1 MHPKRR
7 TPKDKPQQL
16 SAFLPLGAAL
26 DELLKADPRT
36 LDDRDPRRQR
46 PDDLDCEY
54 PDDKHLEAQPAEHS
68 QAVRKAAFESHESP
82 PSAQQHEPPPPT
94 EVAPES
100 KRAALAKEWPGKVDF
115 REAEAAFFDT
125 FGKHEQEIDLECG
138 LEVARHGDQ
147 ASAAVVADALV
158 GKVAAWQ
165 KRRYGRLVL
174 SDAFMLEKLERLAA
188 WRISQ
193 HQARSKAQP
202 PSERPQ
208 RPYNGQQSDRGR
220 NTQTRRADGRAAQ
233 AHVLRAAGVS
243 VKYIAHHLGCTIQ
256 SVYLWLKRIVD
267 NWRIRAAERV
277 LKSVSGTLPR
287 AIAELLKTKTQ
298 TDRPALE
305 LFQAR
310 SPSES
315 PQQGEFCTWFR
326 NRWGNIV
333 RIAAP
338 LPSHIV
344 KYQTDQASTHKAPA

>member
-1 MHPKRR
+1 MQTYSTNHRPTKQA
-7 TPKDKPQQL
+7 PSEP
-16 SAFLPLGAAL
+16 SSIGAL
-26 DELLKADPRT
+26 FVELLKADPRT
-36 LDDRDPRRQR
+36 LDDGDPRRQR
-46 PDDLDCEY
+46 PDDGER
-54 PDDKHLEAQPAEHS
+54 PDDERTKPASEHSPAELARVN
-68 QAVRKAAFESHESP
+68 AVREESP
-82 PSAQQHEPPPPT
+82 QPT

-100 KRAALAKEWPGKVDF
+100 ERAALVKVWPGKVDF
-115 REAEAAFFDT
+115 REAEQALFDT

-202 PSERPQ
+202 PSDRPQ

-233 AHVLRAAGVS
+233 AQVLRAAGVS

-277 LKSVSGTLPR
+277 LKSVSCTLPR

-310 SPSES
+310 LPIES
-315 PQQGEFCTWFR
+315 PQQGEYCTWFR

-333 RIAAP
+333 RIAEP
-338 LPSHIV
+338 IPSHIV
-344 KYQTDQASTHKAPA
+344 KYESFTAGGG

>member
-1 MHPKRR
+1 MRPNNS
-7 TPKDKPQQL
+7 KPQPEPQQET
-16 SAFLPLGAAL
+16 AFSTVGAAL
-26 DELLKADPRT
+26 VELLKADPRDLGDGRQL
-36 LDDRDPRRQR
+36 LDDDER
-46 PDDLDCEY
+46 PDYEHDERTK
-54 PDDKHLEAQPAEHS
+54 PASEHSPAELARVN
-68 QAVRKAAFESHESP
+68 AVREESP
-82 PSAQQHEPPPPT
+82 QPT

-100 KRAALAKEWPGKVDF
+100 ERAALAKVWPGKVDF
-115 REAEAAFFDT
+115 REAEQALFDT

-202 PSERPQ
+202 PSDRPQ

-344 KYQTDQASTHKAPA
+344 KYESFTAGGG